1 MSIGYFHGLALFIL
15 EYPML
20 IKSAEF
26 ITSAVRPQQY
36 PVGNLPEFAF
46 AGRSNVGKS
55 SLINTLVSRKK
66 LVLTSST
73 PGKTR
78 LINFFRVND
87 AFMFVDLPGY
97 GYARVAEIE
106 RRKWRPMIE
115 QYLSGRE
122 NLRAV
127 IVILD
132 IRRTP
137 SAEDLQLLDWLG
149 QHEIASVPVITKVD
163 KLSKT
168 AQSRQLKIAADTLR
182 VNPNDWVLFS
192 SKSRLG
198 RDTLWKMIL
207 DLAIAP
213 LEDERA

>member
-1 MSIGYFHGLALFIL
+1 
-15 EYPML
+15 ML

-36 PVGNLPEFAF
+36 PSPDLPEFAF

-87 AFMFVDLPGY
+87 AFTLVDLPGY
-97 GYARVAEIE
+97 GYARVSEIE
-106 RRKWRPMIE
+106 RRKWQPMIE

-127 IVILD
+127 VVLLD

-137 SAEDLQLLDWLG
+137 GEEDTQLLGWLDRLG
-149 QHEIASVPVITKVD
+149 IPSVLAVTKAD

-168 AQSRQLKIAADTLR
+168 AQARQLQVIAERLQ
-182 VNPNDWVLFS
+182 VSFGEWVLFS
-192 SKSRLG
+192 AKSGLG
-198 RDTLWKMIL
+198 RDILWKT
-207 DLAIAP
+207 LAGLAAAAP
-213 LEDERA
+213 EDERA

>member
-1 MSIGYFHGLALFIL
+1 
-15 EYPML
+15 ML

-26 ITSAVRPQQY
+26 VTSAALAKQY
-36 PVGNLPEFAF
+36 PPGDLPEFAF

-78 LINFFRVND
+78 LINFFRVNG
-87 AFMFVDLPGY
+87 AYMFVDLPGY
-97 GYARVAEIE
+97 GFARVPEAE

-115 QYLSGRE
+115 RYLSERK
-122 NLRAV
+122 NLKAV
-127 IVILD
+127 VVIMD

-137 SAEDLQLLDWLG
+137 GEEDQQLFDWLDR
-149 QHEIASVPVITKVD
+149 HEIISVPVVTKID

-168 AQSRQLKIAADTLR
+168 AQAKQLQLIGDSLK
-182 VNPNDWVLFS
+182 VNANDWVVFS
-192 SKSRLG
+192 SKTRLG
-198 RDTLWKMIL
+198 RDTLWKVIAE
-207 DLAIAP
+207 LATAP
-213 LEDERA
+213 PEDERA

>member
-1 MSIGYFHGLALFIL
+1 
-15 EYPML
+15 ML

-26 ITSAVRPQQY
+26 VTSAVTDKQY
-36 PVGNLPEFAF
+36 PPGDLPEFAF

-78 LINFFRVND
+78 LINFFRVNGTYI
-87 AFMFVDLPGY
+87 FVDLPGY
-97 GYARVAEIE
+97 GFARVSAAE

-115 QYLSGRE
+115 RYLSERK
-122 NLRAV
+122 NLKAV
-127 IVILD
+127 VVILD

-137 SAEDLQLLDWLG
+137 SEEDQQLFDWLDR
-149 QHEIASVPVITKVD
+149 HEIASVPVVTKVD

-168 AQSRQLKIAADTLR
+168 ALAKHFQLISDTLKI
-182 VNPNDWVLFS
+182 NPSDWVLFS
-192 SKSRLG
+192 AKSRQG
-198 RDTLWKMIL
+198 RDTLWKVIL
-207 DLAIAP
+207 ELATAP
-213 LEDERA
+213 PEDERA

>member
-1 MSIGYFHGLALFIL
+1 
-15 EYPML
+15 ML

-36 PVGNLPEFAF
+36 PAEELPEVAF

-97 GYARVAEIE
+97 GFARVSEEE

-122 NLRAV
+122 NLKAV
-127 IVILD
+127 VVILD

-137 SAEDLQLLDWLG
+137 NEDDAQLLDWLARR
-149 QHEIASVPVITKVD
+149 EIPSVLVVTKAD

-168 AQSRQLKIAADTLR
+168 SQVKQLKIIGGALETDL
-182 VNPNDWVLFS
+182 DELVLFS
-192 SKSRLG
+192 SKSRQG
-198 RDTLWKMIL
+198 REELWRIL
-207 DLAIAP
+207 ADLATAP
-213 LEDERA
+213 PEDERA